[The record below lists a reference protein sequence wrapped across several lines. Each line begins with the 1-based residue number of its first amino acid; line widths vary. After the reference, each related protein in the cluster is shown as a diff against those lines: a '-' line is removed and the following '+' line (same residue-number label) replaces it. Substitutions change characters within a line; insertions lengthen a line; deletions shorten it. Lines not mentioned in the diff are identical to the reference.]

1 MFIQNIEKYITE
13 VYNNNILNP
22 KGENM
27 MIIIK
32 KMVSIATAIILAL
45 YGFVGM
51 SSNVSD
57 DYTEGKYKNVI
68 LMIGDGMGENTLK
81 ATKAERNVSLTM
93 ETMAVRGQSETDAF
107 FPLIYTD
114 SAAGATAL
122 SCGIRVYQNSVAVF
136 PFDPFTI
143 GDFNVPV
150 SLTELVQTRG
160 MATGVVTTDLT
171 SGATPASFSAHALA
185 RGMEEDISADQL
197 SSKLDLIWGAESE
210 SINAE
215 NAGANG
221 FTYITNEDE
230 LMALEAGSRSFAQF
244 SFDDLKYCRNN
255 HNTPTIEEMTEKAID
270 LLSADED
277 GFFLMVEG
285 ACIDKH
291 SHDNDME
298 NATLSTVE
306 FDKAVAAAL
315 EFAEEDGETLVLVTA
330 DHETGGIKYN
340 EKTDEY
346 YYTVG
351 SHTSVNVP
359 LFVSADDAGFTD
371 GEAVKNRQ
379 IAVQIARIL
388 GFGADEF
395 PSSNLLAEN
404 K

>member
-1 MFIQNIEKYITE
+1 
-13 VYNNNILNP
+13 
-22 KGENM
+22 
-27 MIIIK
+27 MIFIK
-32 KMVSIATAIILAL
+32 KIVSVMVAFVLTL

-57 DYTEGKYKNVI
+57 DYAQGKYKNVI
-68 LMIGDGMGENTLK
+68 LMIGDGMGENTLN

-107 FPLIYTD
+107 IPLIVTD
-114 SAAGATAL
+114 SAAGGTAL

-150 SLTELVQTRG
+150 SLTELVKTRG
-160 MATGVVTTDLT
+160 MAAGVVTTDET
-171 SGATPASFSAHALA
+171 SGATPSAFSAHALG
-185 RGMEEDISADQL
+185 RQMEKDISEDQL
-197 SSKLDLIWGAESE
+197 ESDLDLIWGAASE

-215 NAGANG
+215 NTAENG
-221 FTYITNEDE
+221 FTYVTNEDE
-230 LMALEAGSRSFAQF
+230 LMALEEGSRSFAQF
-244 SFDDLKYCRNN
+244 SFDDLKYCKNEN
-255 HNTPTIEEMTEKAID
+255 NTPTIEEMTEKAID

-315 EFAEEDGETLVLVTA
+315 RFAEEDGETLVIVTA

-340 EKTDEY
+340 EEKDEY
-346 YYTVG
+346 YYTSG
-351 SHTSVNVP
+351 SHTTVNVP
-359 LFVSADDAGFTD
+359 LLVSADDAGFTD
-371 GEAVKNRQ
+371 GEAVKNRE
-379 IAVQIARIL
+379 IAVQIARVL
-388 GFGADEF
+388 GFSAEQF
-395 PSSNLLAEN
+395 PASNLSLEVE
-404 K
+404 

>member
-1 MFIQNIEKYITE
+1 
-13 VYNNNILNP
+13 
-22 KGENM
+22 
-27 MIIIK
+27 MIFIK
-32 KMVSIATAIILAL
+32 KIVSVMVAFVLTL

-57 DYTEGKYKNVI
+57 DYAQGKYKNVI
-68 LMIGDGMGENTLK
+68 LMIGDGMGENTLN

-107 FPLIYTD
+107 IPLIVTD
-114 SAAGATAL
+114 SAAGGTAL

-150 SLTELVQTRG
+150 SLTELVKTRG
-160 MATGVVTTDLT
+160 MAAGVVTTDET
-171 SGATPASFSAHALA
+171 SGATPSAFSAHALG
-185 RGMEEDISADQL
+185 RQMEKDISKDQL
-197 SSKLDLIWGAESE
+197 ASDLDLIWGAASE

-215 NAGANG
+215 NTAENG
-221 FTYITNEDE
+221 FTYVTNEDE

-244 SFDDLKYCRNN
+244 SFDDLKYCKNEN
-255 HNTPTIEEMTEKAID
+255 NTPTIEEMTEKAID

-315 EFAEEDGETLVLVTA
+315 RFAEEDGETLVIVTA

-340 EKTDEY
+340 EEKDEY
-346 YYTVG
+346 YYTSG
-351 SHTSVNVP
+351 SHTTVNVP
-359 LFVSADDAGFTD
+359 LLVSADDAGFTD
-371 GEAVKNRQ
+371 GEAVKNRE
-379 IAVQIARIL
+379 IAVQIARVL
-388 GFGADEF
+388 GFSAEQF
-395 PSSNLLAEN
+395 PASNLSLEVE
-404 K
+404 